1 MNYAYI
7 RVSTESQTV
16 ENQRIVISDYA
27 KKSGV
32 RKLEWVAETISG
44 TKAPDDRKL
53 GGLLKKV
60 QEGDAIICTEI
71 SRLGRSMVM
80 IMTILDYCLKKKVK
94 VRWPTM
100 KSFVTVNMFIKPKRR
115 SVKRDGEKE
124 LTSGKLRYK
133 LKEWI
138 FKKF

>member
-27 KKSGV
+27 KKIGRAV
-32 RKLEWVAETISG
+32 GEKPTMFKLTPYKKEIQKGLKEGRTINSL
-44 TKAPDDRKL
+44 AR
-53 GGLLKKV
+53 
-60 QEGDAIICTEI
+60 QF
-71 SRLGRSMVM
+71 
-80 IMTILDYCLKKKVK
+80 K

-115 SVKRDGEKE
+115 SFKRECEKE
-124 LTSGKLRYK
+124 LTSEKLRYK